1 MAYRASQF
9 AFAFILSF
17 FAIESSNNALMAAT
31 LPAGFTESQF
41 ASGLSSPTAM
51 AFAPDGRLF
60 VCQQGGQLRVIKNG
74 ALLITP
80 FLTATVDS
88 SSERGLLG
96 IAFDPN
102 FNANHYIYVY
112 YTATTPAIHN
122 RVSRFTAN
130 GDVAVANS
138 ETVLLDL
145 NDLSIATNHNGG
157 AMHFGPDGKLYVAVG
172 ENANSANSQ
181 TLVNLLG
188 KILRLNADGTIP
200 TDNPF
205 YNQATNNNRFIWAL
219 GLRNPY
225 TFAFQNNTGRMFIN
239 DVGQGTWEEINDGIG
254 GSNYGWP
261 SCEGI
266 CSKTG
271 FRNPLFEYGHG
282 STSTTGCAITGG
294 AFYNPTTNQFP
305 ADYAGKY
312 FFADYCGGWI
322 RRFDPATGAATDFA
336 TGINAPVDLQVTDDG
351 ALYYL
356 ARGASAV
363 YKVQYPTNQA
373 PPTITQ
379 QPQNQTVA
387 AGQTATFISSA
398 TGSTPL
404 AFQWQRNGVDISGAN
419 ASSYTTPPVSSSDNG
434 AVFRV
439 VVKNSFGTATSNTA
453 TLTVTAANTA
463 PNATITAPASGAL
476 YSAGETINFA
486 GTATDAEDGTLAA
499 SAFTWRVDFQHDTHA
514 HPFVPATTNIKNGSF
529 TASTTG
535 ETSANVWYRIYL
547 TVTDSGGLSQTVTR
561 DVFPRKA
568 NITLVTNPAGLQ
580 TTLDGQPQA
589 TPVTVQSVVG
599 ITRTLG
605 VVSPQ
610 TINGVTYDFTS
621 WSDGGGVT
629 HDISTPAR
637 DTIYTATFTA
647 RQALPPPVALQFDAA
662 SYRVSEGGAS
672 ASVNVS
678 RTGDASSVVTVD
690 YQTSDNTAS
699 QRTDYTL
706 ANGTLTFA
714 AGETTKS
721 FVVLITDNGRV
732 DGDRTINLSLS
743 NSSGASLG
751 AQRTALLTINDNDTA
766 QPTTNPIDDTGDFV
780 RQHYY
785 DFLNRLPDE
794 GGFAYWTN
802 LIGQCSST
810 DAQCLNS
817 KRASVSAAFF
827 IEQEFQE
834 TGSFVYRFYKAA
846 YGQRPTYTQFMP
858 DRSRVTGGA
867 NLEAGKQAFAEAFVL
882 RPEFIAKYP
891 ATLSP
896 TAFVDALL
904 QTMRQGSAVDLSSQR
919 DALIND
925 YTVNKNRARV
935 LQQLVDDATFKQ
947 AEYNNAFVLMQY
959 FGYLRRE
966 PDAGGY
972 QFWLDVL
979 NNKAQNNYRGMV
991 CAFLTSAEYQDRF
1004 SSIRTRNDSV
1014 CGQIGQ

>member
-1 MAYRASQF
+1 MAYRIRQL
-9 AFAFILSF
+9 AFVLLF
-17 FAIESSNNALMAAT
+17 FATIYSSTSAAT
-31 LPAGFTESQF
+31 LPAGFTETQLV
-41 ASGLSSPTAM
+41 SGLSSPTAM

-60 VCQQGGQLRVIKNG
+60 VCQQGGQLRVVKNG
-74 ALLITP
+74 ALLTTP
-80 FLTATVDS
+80 FLTASVNS
-88 SSERGLLG
+88 SGERGLLG

-102 FNANHYIYVY
+102 FNANHFIYVY

-130 GDVAVANS
+130 GDTAAANS

-145 NDLSIATNHNGG
+145 NNLSAATNHNGG
-157 AMHFGPDGKLYVAVG
+157 AMHFGADGKLYVAVG

-181 TLVNLLG
+181 TLANLLG

-200 TDNPF
+200 ADNPF
-205 YNQATNNNRFIWAL
+205 YNQATGNNRLIWAM

-225 TFAFQNNTGRMFIN
+225 TFAFQNNTSRMFIN
-239 DVGQGTWEEINDGIG
+239 DVGQSTWEEINDGLA

-266 CSKTG
+266 CSNNS

-282 STSTTGCAITGG
+282 SSSTTGCAITGG
-294 AFYNPTTNQFP
+294 AFYNPATNQFP

-322 RRFDPATGAATDFA
+322 RRFDPATGAAADFA

-351 ALYYL
+351 SLYYL

-363 YKVQYPTNQA
+363 YKVQYPANQA
-373 PPTITQ
+373 SPTITQ

-387 AGQTATFISSA
+387 AGQPAIFTAGA
-398 TGSTPL
+398 TGSAPL
-404 AFQWQRNGVDISGAN
+404 AFQWQRNGVDIAGAT
-419 ASSYTTPPVSSSDNG
+419 ASSYTTLPVSSSDNG

-439 VVKNSFGTATSNTA
+439 VVKNSFGTAISNNA
-453 TLTVTAANTA
+453 TLSVTANTA
-463 PNATITAPASGAL
+463 PTATITAPANGTL
-476 YSAGETINFA
+476 YTAGETINFA
-486 GTATDAEDGTLAA
+486 GTATDAEDGALAS

-514 HPFVPATTNIKNGSF
+514 HPFAPATTNIKNGSF
-529 TASTTG
+529 TTSTSG

-547 TVTDSGGLSQTVTR
+547 TVTDSGGLSQTVAR

-568 NITLVTNPAGLQ
+568 NIALATQPAGLQ
-580 TTLDGQPQA
+580 LTLDGQPQTA
-589 TPVTVQSVVG
+589 PVTVQGVVG
-599 ITRTLG
+599 FIRTLG

-610 TINGVTYDFTS
+610 TVNGVTYDFTS
-621 WSDGGGVT
+621 WSDGGGIT
-629 HDISTPAR
+629 HDISTTAT
-637 DTIYTATFTA
+637 DTTYTAVFAA
-647 RQALPPPVALQFDAA
+647 RPAQFAIVQFDAA
-662 SYRVSEGGAS
+662 NYS
-672 ASVNVS
+672 ASESRTNATINVI
-678 RTGDASSVVTVD
+678 RTGDTSGAVTVD

-706 ANGTLTFA
+706 ASGTLAFA

-721 FVVLITDNGRV
+721 FIVLITDNARV
-732 DGDRTINLSLS
+732 DGDRTINLTLT
-743 NSSGASLG
+743 NPGGGATLG
-751 AQRTALLTINDNDTA
+751 AQRTALVTINDNDTA
-766 QPTTNPIDDTGDFV
+766 QPTTNPIDDTGAFV

-785 DFLNRLPDE
+785 DFLNRLPDA

-802 LIGQCSST
+802 LIGQCSAT

-817 KRASVSAAFF
+817 KRVSVSAAFF
-827 IEQEFQE
+827 IEQEFQD
-834 TGSFVYRFYKAA
+834 TGSFVYRLYKAA

-867 NLEAGKQAFAEAFVL
+867 NLEAGKQAFAEAFVV
-882 RPEFIAKYP
+882 RPEFTAKYP

-896 TAFVDALL
+896 TAFVEALL
-904 QTMRQGSAVDLSSQR
+904 QTMRQGSAIDLSSQR
-919 DALIND
+919 NALIND
-925 YTVNKNRARV
+925 YTVNKNRARI
-935 LQQLVDDATFKQ
+935 LRQLVDDATFKQ

-966 PDAGGY
+966 PDASGY
-972 QFWLDVL
+972 GFWLDVL
-979 NNKAQNNYRGMV
+979 NNRVNNNYRSMV

-1004 SSIRTRNDSV
+1004 SFIRTRSDSV